1 MHHDWTLDAPMLRG
15 LETPARA
22 RLAGLVPMDV
32 PQGAVLF
39 RPGDSVQA
47 FAIVI
52 SGRIE
57 VFLTGPTGREVLLY
71 AVEPGQSCVQTTLGL
86 MGGGHYGAEAIAAG
100 AARLVMVPRA
110 MFLELMDSS
119 AGFRHI
125 VFAAFADRMTGMIQL
140 LERVAFQSVEC
151 RLAAL
156 LIERAA
162 GTGLAET
169 THQDL
174 ATRIGTAREVVSRR
188 LEALARAGL
197 VRTER
202 GAVHILDRPALE
214 RLAASGTPAAVT

>member
-1 MHHDWTLDAPMLRG
+1 MKDDWTLDAPMLRA
-15 LETPARA
+15 LDAPARE
-22 RLAGLVPMDV
+22 RLAALVPQDIA
-32 PQGAVLF
+32 QGTVLF

-86 MGGGHYGAEAIAAG
+86 MGGGDYGAEAITARAS
-100 AARLVMVPRA
+100 RLVMVPRA
-110 MFLELMDSS
+110 AFLDLMDRS
-119 AGFRHI
+119 AAFRHI
-125 VFAAFADRMTGMIQL
+125 VFAAFADRMGGMIQL

-156 LIERAA
+156 LIERAE
-162 GTGLAET
+162 GDRAEA

-202 GAVHILDRPALE
+202 GAVQILNRTALE
-214 RLAASGTPAAVT
+214 RLAASGS